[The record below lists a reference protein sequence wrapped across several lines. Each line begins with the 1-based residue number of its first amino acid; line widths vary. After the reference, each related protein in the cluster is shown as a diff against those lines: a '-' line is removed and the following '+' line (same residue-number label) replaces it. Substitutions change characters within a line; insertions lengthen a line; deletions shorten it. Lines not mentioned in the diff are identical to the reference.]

1 MKSLSRVRLL
11 ATLWTVAYQAPPSVG
26 FSRQEYWSGVPLP
39 SPNVVLVST
48 IQQSESAISIYP
60 LPLKPPYHS
69 PPCQHSRSS
78 QGTKLSFLCFP
89 LTICFT
95 HGGVYMSMLFSQFIP
110 PSHFPTVSASL
121 FSTSVSL
128 FLPYNTF
135 ISTISLD
142 YIYMG

>member
-1 MKSLSRVRLL
+1 
-11 ATLWTVAYQAPPSVG
+11 
-26 FSRQEYWSGVPLP
+26 
-39 SPNVVLVST
+39 
-48 IQQSESAISIYP
+48 
-60 LPLKPPYHS
+60 
-69 PPCQHSRSS
+69 
-78 QGTKLSFLCFP
+78 
-89 LTICFT
+89 
-95 HGGVYMSMLFSQFIP
+95 MLFSQFIP